1 MDDKTELPK
10 LKRSWIFTKIGVLL
24 FATSII
30 VSFWWLA
37 DHEYREAQHHEEA
50 NNLFVL
56 AWAIVCFSAW
66 GVVGFIS
73 LIGFVIDCFRNRQ
86 KVVSVEKYK
95 TNLIVWFCVR
105 PIFFIIKFLFSLL
118 VSTAFLGR
126 NPPPPVD
133 TLTHFGLSVLAAWL
147 FVKCEIVRQ
156 AAATFGPCRQYG
168 FVPFICVPGAGFS

>member
-1 MDDKTELPK
+1 MSKWMTKIEVLDFTKLPK

-24 FATSII
+24 FVTSI
-30 VSFWWLA
+30 VVCFWWLA
-37 DHEYREAQHHEEA
+37 AHEYWEAQHPGEGS
-50 NNLFVL
+50 NLWGL
-56 AWAIVCFSAW
+56 AWIIVSVSAW
-66 GVVGFIS
+66 GIFGFIS

-105 PIFFIIKFLFSLL
+105 PIFFIVTFLFSLL

-133 TLTHFGLSVLAAWL
+133 TLTHFGLSVLAAW
-147 FVKCEIVRQ
+147 FVGNLYRQ
-156 AAATFGPCRQYG
+156 TTKEVEQNKK
-168 FVPFICVPGAGFS
+168 SSNE